1 MSLSAP
7 QGPAIASVPELK
19 RASELAK
26 SRGGPNNS
34 YRGPRWTPYVFLSP
48 YFLLTALFF
57 IYPLINAAIL
67 SFYYTNGPSYRKF
80 VGLDNFRFILR
91 DPDFHKAI
99 YNTVVFACC
108 SVFIQLPLSLGLAMM
123 LNAKNDR
130 LKSLFRLAIF
140 APNLVGSV
148 FVGILFMMLFT
159 PRYGLFNQFLQTL
172 VGWGL
177 EQRWLADP
185 TLVMPAIVICTLWMY
200 VGFNM
205 IYFLAALQNVDH
217 NLVEAAK
224 IDGAGP
230 GSIFWNVTRPAI
242 TPVAT
247 FVVVTST
254 IGSFN
259 LYELPFTL
267 LQGSGPN
274 NSGLFAVTYLYS
286 YFNSQDLGTA
296 AAVAWVLAALILS
309 VSLVQIFL
317 SGTARR
323 DR

>member
-1 MSLSAP
+1 MSLTTP
-7 QGPAIASVPELK
+7 QGPAIASVKEINRAGDILK
-19 RASELAK
+19 P
-26 SRGGPNNS
+26 RGGPNNS
-34 YRGPRWTPYVFLSP
+34 YRGPRWAPYIFLSP

-57 IYPLINAAIL
+57 IYPLISAAVL
-67 SFYYTNGPSYRKF
+67 AFYQTNGPSYRKY
-80 VGLDNFRFILR
+80 VGLENFRFILG
-91 DPDFHKAI
+91 DPDFHTAI
-99 YNTVVFACC
+99 LNTLVFACG
-108 SVFIQLPLSLGLAMM
+108 SVFIQLPLSLALAMM
-123 LNAKNDR
+123 LNARSDR
-130 LKSLFRLAIF
+130 FKSLFRLAIF

-185 TLVMPAIVICTLWMY
+185 SLVMPAIIICTLWMY

-205 IYFLAALQNVDH
+205 IYFLAALQNVDA

-230 GSIFWNVTRPAI
+230 ASIFWNVTRPAI

-274 NSGLFAVTYLYS
+274 NSGLFAVTYLYN

-296 AAVAWVLAALILS
+296 AAVGWVLAGMIFA
-309 VSLVQIFL
+309 VSLIQIFL
-317 SGTARR
+317 SGTTRR